1 MTDPAPAND
10 SPKPGRIN
18 TTVAAWHAV
27 LLALLAMFLS
37 PAFFV
42 VVAAMREGGSLVSA
56 EILPSLS
63 ELTLDNFRRLL
74 SETQFLTWMRN
85 TLIVAGISTLTAV
98 VVTTLAGYAFSRFRF
113 RGRKN
118 GLLFMILLQMFPAAM
133 SMVAIFRL
141 LQTVGPWTGG
151 LIGLNS
157 LFGLALVYI
166 GGGIP
171 FNSWIIKGYVDAL
184 PKELEESAYLD
195 GATPWQTFSQIILP
209 LMGPVLATV
218 AVFNFIGPYSDFI
231 FPSVLLSVES
241 QYTLALGMQGFIAGN
256 FSANW
261 ALFAA
266 SAVLGSLPILVLF
279 LSLQRFLVQGLTQG
293 AVKG

>member
-1 MTDPAPAND
+1 MTK
-10 SPKPGRIN
+10 PKVKAKPTDGSL
-18 TTVAAWHAV
+18 VFWHAMLIVCLV
-27 LLALLAMFLS
+27 LFLA

-42 VVAAMREGGSLVSA
+42 VVAALRKNGSLVSA
-56 EILPSLS
+56 EILPALDQ
-63 ELTLDNFRRLL
+63 LTLNNFSRLFE
-74 SETQFLTWMRN
+74 ETPFLRWMGN
-85 TLIVAGISTLTAV
+85 TLIVSTVSTVIAV
-98 VVTTLAGYAFSRFRF
+98 AVTTLAGYAFSRFRF

-141 LQTVGPWTGG
+141 LQTLGPLTGG

-157 LFGLALVYI
+157 LFGLSLVYI
-166 GGGIP
+166 GAGIP

-184 PKELEESAYLD
+184 PIELEESAHLD
-195 GATPWQTFSQIILP
+195 GATPWQTFSKVVLP

-218 AVFNFIGPYSDFI
+218 AVFNFIGPYSDFV
-231 FPSVLLSVES
+231 FPSVLLFNEE
-241 QYTLALGMQGFIAGN
+241 QYTLAIGMQGFISGN

-261 ALFAA
+261 SLFAA
-266 SAVLGSLPILVLF
+266 SAVLGSLPILIVF
-279 LSLQRFLVQGLTQG
+279 FSLQKFLVQGLTQG

>member
-1 MTDPAPAND
+1 M
-10 SPKPGRIN
+10 SESKPFN
-18 TTVAAWHAV
+18 PVVLAWHLILLV
-27 LLALLAMFLS
+27 LLGLFLS

-42 VVAAMREGGSLVSA
+42 LMAALRKDGSLVSTDLIPT
-56 EILPSLS
+56 EMSLV
-63 ELTLDNFRRLL
+63 NFQRLL
-74 SETQFLTWMRN
+74 QETAFLTWMKN
-85 TLIVAGISTLTAV
+85 TLIVASLSTLTAV
-98 VVTTLAGYAFSRFRF
+98 TVTTLAGYAFSRFRF

-118 GLLFMILLQMFPAAM
+118 GLMFMILLQMFPAAM
-133 SMVAIFRL
+133 SMVAIFRI
-141 LQTVGPWTGG
+141 LQMTGPWTNG
-151 LIGLNS
+151 LVGLNS
-157 LFGLALVYI
+157 LFGLSLVYI

-184 PKELEESAYLD
+184 PIELEESAYLD
-195 GATPWQTFSQIILP
+195 GATPWQTFSQVILP

-241 QYTLALGMQGFIAGN
+241 QYTLALGMQGFISSG

-261 ALFAA
+261 TLFAA

>member
-1 MTDPAPAND
+1 MTEKKPTAP
-10 SPKPGRIN
+10 I
-18 TTVAAWHAV
+18 VYLWHAI

-42 VVAAMREGGSLVSA
+42 LMAALRTDGGLVST
-56 EILPSLS
+56 ELIPSEVSLI
-63 ELTLDNFRRLL
+63 NFEKLL
-74 SETQFLTWMRN
+74 RETQFLTWMKN
-85 TLIVAGISTLTAV
+85 TLIVATLSTVTAV
-98 VVTTLAGYAFSRFRF
+98 TVTTLAGYAFSRFRF

-118 GLLFMILLQMFPAAM
+118 GLMFMILLQMFPAAM
-133 SMVAIFRL
+133 SMVAIFRM
-141 LQTVGPWTGG
+141 LQATGPVTGG

-157 LFGLALVYI
+157 LFGLSLVYI

-184 PKELEESAYLD
+184 PIELEESAYLD
-195 GATPWQTFSQIILP
+195 GATPWQTFSLIMLP

-241 QYTLALGMQGFIAGN
+241 QYTLALGMQGFISSG

-279 LSLQRFLVQGLTQG
+279 LSLQRFLVAGLTQG

>member
-1 MTDPAPAND
+1 MTTKLGCLP
-10 SPKPGRIN
+10 R
-18 TTVAAWHAV
+18 VVYVWHVV
-27 LLALLAMFLS
+27 LVLMLVLVLS

-42 VVAAMREGGSLVSA
+42 VLAALRTGGGLVST
-56 EILPSLS
+56 EVLPSWS
-63 ELTLDNFRRLL
+63 ELTIINFHALL
-74 SETQFLTWMRN
+74 TETAFVTWLRN
-85 TLIVAGISTLTAV
+85 TLLVASLSTVTAV
-98 VVTTLAGYAFSRFRF
+98 VTTALSGYAFSRFRF

-118 GLLFMILLQMFPAAM
+118 GLMFMILLQMFPAAM
-133 SMVAIFRL
+133 SMVAIFKI
-141 LQTVGPWTGG
+141 LQVLGPPTGG

-184 PKELEESAYLD
+184 PIELEESAYLD
-195 GATPWQTFSQIILP
+195 GATPWETFSKIILP

-231 FPSVLLSVES
+231 FPSVLLSFED
-241 QYTLALGMQGFIAGN
+241 QYTLAVGMQGFIAAQG
-256 FSANW
+256 AGNW

-266 SAVLGSLPILVLF
+266 AAVLGSIPILVLF

>member
-1 MTDPAPAND
+1 MTEK
-10 SPKPGRIN
+10 KPFN
-18 TTVAAWHAV
+18 STVAIWHGILLVMLV
-27 LLALLAMFLS
+27 LFLS

-42 VVAAMREGGSLVSA
+42 LMAALRKDGSLVS
-56 EILPSLS
+56 S
-63 ELTLDNFRRLL
+63 ELIPSDMSLVNFQRLL
-74 SETQFLTWMRN
+74 TETAFLTWMKN
-85 TLIVAGISTLTAV
+85 TLIVATLSTFTAV
-98 VVTTLAGYAFSRFRF
+98 LVTTLAGYAFSRFRF
-113 RGRKN
+113 KGRKN
-118 GLLFMILLQMFPAAM
+118 GLMFMILLQMFPAAM
-133 SMVAIFRL
+133 SMVAIYRM
-141 LQTVGPWTGG
+141 LQMAGPVTGG
-151 LIGLNS
+151 LVGLNS
-157 LFGLALVYI
+157 LFGLSLVYI

-184 PKELEESAYLD
+184 PIELEESAYLD
-195 GATPWQTFSQIILP
+195 GATPWQTFSQVILP

-241 QYTLALGMQGFIAGN
+241 EYTLALGMQGFISSG

-261 ALFAA
+261 TLFAA

>member
-1 MTDPAPAND
+1 MTET
-10 SPKPGRIN
+10 KPLN
-18 TTVAAWHAV
+18 PVVVAWHLILWV
-27 LLALLAMFLS
+27 LLAMFLS

-42 VVAAMREGGSLVSA
+42 LMAALRKDGSLVSTDLIPT
-56 EILPSLS
+56 EMSLI
-63 ELTLDNFRRLL
+63 NFRRLL
-74 SETQFLTWMRN
+74 TETAFLTWMRN
-85 TLIVAGISTLTAV
+85 TLIVATLSTVTAV
-98 VVTTLAGYAFSRFRF
+98 MVTTLAGYAFSRFRF

-118 GLLFMILLQMFPAAM
+118 GLMFMILLQMFPAAM
-133 SMVAIFRL
+133 SMVAIFRI
-141 LQTVGPWTGG
+141 LQMTGTWTNG

-157 LFGLALVYI
+157 LFGLSLVYI

-184 PKELEESAYLD
+184 PIELEESAYLD
-195 GATPWQTFSQIILP
+195 GATPWQTFSQVILP

-241 QYTLALGMQGFIAGN
+241 QYTLALGMQGFISSG

-261 ALFAA
+261 TLFAA

>member
-1 MTDPAPAND
+1 MTNQ
-10 SPKPGRIN
+10 KPFN
-18 TTVAAWHAV
+18 PTVLAWHALIWV
-27 LLALLAMFLS
+27 LLAVFLS

-42 VVAAMREGGSLVSA
+42 VIAALRKEGSLVSTELLPSWA
-56 EILPSLS
+56 EI
-63 ELTLDNFRRLL
+63 TKDNFIQLL
-74 SETQFLTWMRN
+74 TDTPFLTWMKN
-85 TLIVAGISTLTAV
+85 TLIVASLSTITAV
-98 VVTTLAGYAFSRFRF
+98 LVTTLAGYAFSRFRF

-133 SMVAIFRL
+133 SMVAIFRM
-141 LQTVGPWTGG
+141 LQTVGPLTGG

-184 PKELEESAYLD
+184 PQELEESAYLD

-231 FPSVLLSVES
+231 FPSVLLSVED
-241 QYTLALGMQGFIAGN
+241 QYTLAVGMQGFISGN

-261 ALFAA
+261 TLFAA

>member
-1 MTDPAPAND
+1 MTEK
-10 SPKPGRIN
+10 KPLN
-18 TTVAAWHAV
+18 PVVAAWHLILLV
-27 LLALLAMFLS
+27 LLALFLS

-42 VVAAMREGGSLVSA
+42 LMAALRKDGSLVSTD
-56 EILPSLS
+56 IIPRDVSLI
-63 ELTLDNFRRLL
+63 NFQRLL
-74 SETQFLTWMRN
+74 SETAFLTWMKN
-85 TLIVAGISTLTAV
+85 TLIVASLSTLTAV

-118 GLLFMILLQMFPAAM
+118 GLMFMILLQMFPAAM
-133 SMVAIFRL
+133 SMVAIFRI
-141 LQTVGPWTGG
+141 LQMTGTWTGG
-151 LIGLNS
+151 LVGLNS
-157 LFGLALVYI
+157 LFGLSLVYI

-184 PKELEESAYLD
+184 PIELEESAYLD
-195 GATPWQTFSQIILP
+195 GATPWQTFSQVILP

-241 QYTLALGMQGFIAGN
+241 QYTLALGMQGFISSG

-261 ALFAA
+261 TLFAA
-266 SAVLGSLPILVLF
+266 AAVLGSLPILVLF
-279 LSLQRFLVQGLTQG
+279 LGLQRFLVQGLTQG

>member
-1 MTDPAPAND
+1 MTNR
-10 SPKPGRIN
+10 KPFN
-18 TTVAAWHAV
+18 PTLLAWHLV
-27 LLALLAMFLS
+27 LLFFLALFLS

-42 VVAAMREGGSLVSA
+42 VIAACREGGSLVSTKL
-56 EILPSLS
+56 IPNLS
-63 ELTLDNFRRLL
+63 ELTIENFKNLIGQTDFLL
-74 SETQFLTWMRN
+74 WMRN
-85 TLIVAGISTLTAV
+85 TLIVATLSTVTAV

-141 LQTVGPWTGG
+141 LQTIGPWTGG

-157 LFGLALVYI
+157 LFGLSLVYI

-184 PKELEESAYLD
+184 PQELEESAYLD
-195 GATPWQTFSQIILP
+195 GATPWQTFSQVILP

>member
-1 MTDPAPAND
+1 MTENRPFNP
-10 SPKPGRIN
+10 
-18 TTVAAWHAV
+18 TVLAWHMILWV
-27 LLALLAMFLS
+27 LLALFLS

-42 VVAAMREGGSLVSA
+42 LMAALRKDGSLVSTDLIPT
-56 EILPSLS
+56 EVSLV
-63 ELTLDNFRRLL
+63 NFSRLL
-74 SETQFLTWMRN
+74 QETAFLTWMKN
-85 TLIVAGISTLTAV
+85 TLIVATLSTVTALL
-98 VVTTLAGYAFSRFRF
+98 VTTLAGYAFSRFRF

-118 GLLFMILLQMFPAAM
+118 GLTFMILLQMFPAAM
-133 SMVAIFRL
+133 SMVAIYQL
-141 LQTVGPWTGG
+141 LQMVGPWTGG
-151 LIGLNS
+151 LVGLNS
-157 LFGLALVYI
+157 LFGLSLVYI

-184 PKELEESAYLD
+184 PAELEESAYLD
-195 GATPWQTFSQIILP
+195 GATPWQTFSQVILP

-241 QYTLALGMQGFIAGN
+241 QYTLALGMQGFISSG

-261 ALFAA
+261 TLFAA
-266 SAVLGSLPILVLF
+266 SAVLGSMPILVLF

>member
-1 MTDPAPAND
+1 MKTK
-10 SPKPGRIN
+10 KP
-18 TTVAAWHAV
+18 TLWHWHV
-27 LLALLAMFLS
+27 LLASCLLLFLA

-42 VVAAMREGGSLVSA
+42 VVAALRENGSLVSA
-56 EILPSLS
+56 EILPQLS
-63 ELTLDNFRRLL
+63 DLTLDNFRRLFK
-74 SETQFLTWMRN
+74 ETKFLLWMRN
-85 TLIVAGISTLTAV
+85 TLFVSTLSTVIAV
-98 VVTTLAGYAFSRFRF
+98 TVTTLAGYAFSRFRF
-113 RGRKN
+113 WGRKN

-141 LQTVGPWTGG
+141 LQSLGPITGG
-151 LIGLNS
+151 LVGLNS
-157 LFGLALVYI
+157 LFGLSLVYI
-166 GGGIP
+166 GAGIP

-195 GATPWQTFSQIILP
+195 GATPWQTFSQVVLP

-218 AVFNFIGPYSDFI
+218 AVFNFIAPYSDFV
-231 FPSVLLSVES
+231 FPSVLLFQED
-241 QYTLALGMQGFIAGN
+241 QYTLAIGMQGFISGN

-261 ALFAA
+261 SLFAA

-279 LSLQRFLVQGLTQG
+279 FSLQKLLVQGLTQG

>member
-1 MTDPAPAND
+1 MTEK
-10 SPKPGRIN
+10 KPLN
-18 TTVAAWHAV
+18 PVVLAWHLILV
-27 LLALLAMFLS
+27 VLLAMFLS

-42 VVAAMREGGSLVSA
+42 LMAALRKEGSLVSTD
-56 EILPSLS
+56 IIPKDVSLV
-63 ELTLDNFRRLL
+63 NFQRLL
-74 SETQFLTWMRN
+74 SETAFLTWMKN
-85 TLIVAGISTLTAV
+85 TLIVASLSTLTAV

-118 GLLFMILLQMFPAAM
+118 GLMFMILLQMFPAAM
-133 SMVAIFRL
+133 SMVAIFRI
-141 LQTVGPWTGG
+141 LQMTGPLTGG
-151 LIGLNS
+151 LVGLNS
-157 LFGLALVYI
+157 LFGLSLVYI

-184 PKELEESAYLD
+184 PIELEESAYLD
-195 GATPWQTFSQIILP
+195 GATPWQTFSQVILP

-241 QYTLALGMQGFIAGN
+241 QYTLALGMQGFISSG

-261 ALFAA
+261 TLFAA
-266 SAVLGSLPILVLF
+266 AAVLGSLPILVLF
-279 LSLQRFLVQGLTQG
+279 LGLQRFLVQGLTQG

>member
-1 MTDPAPAND
+1 MSEVKPNKKRTDP
-10 SPKPGRIN
+10 
-18 TTVAAWHAV
+18 VVYVWHLV
-27 LLALLAMFLS
+27 LLVCLMLFLS

-42 VVAAMREGGSLVSA
+42 IIAAIRKNGGLVSA
-56 EILPSLS
+56 DIIPAW
-63 ELTLDNFRRLL
+63 DNITFFGNFQALL
-74 SETQFLTWMRN
+74 HDTPFLTWMRN
-85 TLIVAGISTLTAV
+85 TLIVSTISTLVAV
-98 VVTTLAGYAFSRFRF
+98 MVTTLAGYAFSRFRF

-141 LQTVGPWTGG
+141 LQTIGPLTGG
-151 LIGLNS
+151 LVGLNS
-157 LFGLALVYI
+157 LLGLALVYI

-184 PKELEESAYLD
+184 PIELEESAYLD
-195 GATPWQTFSQIILP
+195 GATPWQTFSQIVLP

-218 AVFNFIGPYSDFI
+218 AVFNFIGPYSDFV
-231 FPSVLLSVES
+231 FPSVLLFVEDK
-241 QYTLALGMQGFIAGN
+241 YTLALGMQGFISGN

-261 ALFAA
+261 SLFAA
-266 SAVLGSLPILVLF
+266 SAVLGSLPILVVF
-279 LSLQRFLVQGLTQG
+279 FSLQRFLVQGLTSG

>member
-1 MTDPAPAND
+1 MTEK
-10 SPKPGRIN
+10 KPLN
-18 TTVAAWHAV
+18 PVTTAWHLILLV
-27 LLALLAMFLS
+27 LLALFLS

-42 VVAAMREGGSLVSA
+42 LMAALRKDGSLVSTD
-56 EILPSLS
+56 IIPRDVSLI
-63 ELTLDNFRRLL
+63 NFQRLL
-74 SETQFLTWMRN
+74 SETAFLTWMKN
-85 TLIVAGISTLTAV
+85 TLIVASLSTLTAV

-118 GLLFMILLQMFPAAM
+118 GLMFMILLQMFPAAM
-133 SMVAIFRL
+133 SMVAIFRI
-141 LQTVGPWTGG
+141 LQMTGTWTGG
-151 LIGLNS
+151 LVGLNS
-157 LFGLALVYI
+157 LFGLSLVYI

-184 PKELEESAYLD
+184 PIELEESAYLD
-195 GATPWQTFSQIILP
+195 GATPWQTFSQVILP

-241 QYTLALGMQGFIAGN
+241 QYTLALGMQGFISSG

-261 ALFAA
+261 TLFAA
-266 SAVLGSLPILVLF
+266 AAVLGSLPILVLF
-279 LSLQRFLVQGLTQG
+279 LGLQRFLVQGLTQG

>member
-1 MTDPAPAND
+1 MTTEVEANKKRTD
-10 SPKPGRIN
+10 S
-18 TTVAAWHAV
+18 TVYLWHAV
-27 LLALLAMFLS
+27 LIGCLVLCLA

-42 VVAAMREGGSLVSA
+42 VMAALRSNGSLVSA
-56 EILPSLS
+56 EIFPAFS
-63 ELTLDNFRRLL
+63 ELDFSNFGALL
-74 SETQFLTWMRN
+74 KQTKFLTWMKN
-85 TLIVAGISTLTAV
+85 TLIVSTISTVVAV
-98 VVTTLAGYAFSRFRF
+98 TVTTLAGYAFSRFRF

-141 LQTVGPWTGG
+141 LQSLGPVTGG

-157 LFGLALVYI
+157 LLGLALVYI

-184 PKELEESAYLD
+184 PIELEESAYLD
-195 GATPWQTFSQIILP
+195 GATPWQTFSQIVLP

-218 AVFNFIGPYSDFI
+218 AVFNFIGPYSDFV
-231 FPSVLLSVES
+231 FPSVLLFDEEM
-241 QYTLALGMQGFIAGN
+241 YTLALGMQGFISGN

-261 ALFAA
+261 SLFAA
-266 SAVLGSLPILVLF
+266 SAVLGSLPILVVF
-279 LSLQRFLVQGLTQG
+279 FSLQKFLVQGLTAG

>member
-1 MTDPAPAND
+1 MTKG
-10 SPKPGRIN
+10 KPFRLA
-18 TTVAAWHAV
+18 VLAWHALLWV
-27 LLALLAMFLS
+27 LLALFLS

-42 VVAAMREGGSLVSA
+42 VIAALRKEGSLVSTELIPSWS
-56 EILPSLS
+56 EI
-63 ELTLDNFRRLL
+63 TKDNFLL
-74 SETQFLTWMRN
+74 LLTDTPFLTWMKN
-85 TLIVAGISTLTAV
+85 TLIVAGLSTVTAV

-133 SMVAIFRL
+133 SMVAIFRM
-141 LQTVGPWTGG
+141 LQVVGPWTGG

-195 GATPWQTFSQIILP
+195 GATPWQTFSQVILP

-231 FPSVLLSVES
+231 FPSILLSVEE
-241 QYTLALGMQGFIAGN
+241 QYTLAIGMQGFISGN

-261 ALFAA
+261 TLFAA

>member
-1 MTDPAPAND
+1 MTEQ
-10 SPKPGRIN
+10 KPFN
-18 TTVAAWHAV
+18 PVLLAWHAV
-27 LLALLAMFLS
+27 IWLLLALFLS

-42 VVAAMREGGSLVSA
+42 VIAALRKGGSLVST
-56 EILPSLS
+56 ELIPSWN
-63 ELTLDNFRRLL
+63 EVTKDNFIELL
-74 SETQFLTWMRN
+74 TNTPFLTWMKN
-85 TLIVAGISTLTAV
+85 TLIVAGLSTITAV

-133 SMVAIFRL
+133 SMVAIFRM

-151 LIGLNS
+151 LVGLNS

-184 PKELEESAYLD
+184 PQELEESAYLD

-231 FPSVLLSVES
+231 FPSILLSVEE
-241 QYTLALGMQGFIAGN
+241 QYTLAVGMQGFISGN

-261 ALFAA
+261 TLFAA

>member
-1 MTDPAPAND
+1 MTER
-10 SPKPGRIN
+10 KPFN
-18 TTVAAWHAV
+18 PTVLAWHLILWV
-27 LLALLAMFLS
+27 LLALFLS

-42 VVAAMREGGSLVSA
+42 LMAALREGGSLVST
-56 EILPSLS
+56 ELIPSKV
-63 ELTLDNFRRLL
+63 TLGNFQQLL
-74 SETQFLTWMRN
+74 HETAFLTWMKN
-85 TLIVAGISTLTAV
+85 TLIVATLSTVTAV
-98 VVTTLAGYAFSRFRF
+98 LVTTLAGYAFSRFRF
-113 RGRKN
+113 KGRKN
-118 GLLFMILLQMFPAAM
+118 GLMFMILLQMFPAAM
-133 SMVAIFRL
+133 SMVAIFRI
-141 LQTVGPWTGG
+141 LQMTGPPTGG
-151 LIGLNS
+151 LVGLNS
-157 LFGLALVYI
+157 LFGLSLVYI

-184 PKELEESAYLD
+184 PHELEESAYLD

-241 QYTLALGMQGFIAGN
+241 QYTLALGMQGFISSG

-261 ALFAA
+261 TLFAA

>member
-1 MTDPAPAND
+1 MTERAG
-10 SPKPGRIN
+10 SSGRSSLLL
-18 TTVAAWHAV
+18 WHGV
-27 LLALLAMFLS
+27 LLVFLALCLS

-42 VVAAMREGGSLVSA
+42 VVAALRRGGSLVST
-56 EILPSLS
+56 ELLPSLS
-63 ELTLDNFRRLL
+63 ELTLDNFRGLL
-74 SETQFLTWMRN
+74 QGTDFLLWMRN
-85 TLIVAGISTLTAV
+85 TLIVAGLSTVTAV
-98 VVTTLAGYAFSRFRF
+98 LVTTLAGYAFSRFRF
-113 RGRKN
+113 RGRQK

-133 SMVAIFRL
+133 SMVAIFQI

-157 LFGLALVYI
+157 LFGLSLVYI

-171 FNSWIIKGYVDAL
+171 FNSWIIKGYVDGL
-184 PKELEESAYLD
+184 PRELEESAYLD
-195 GATPWQTFSQIILP
+195 GATPWQTFTQIILP

-231 FPSVLLSVES
+231 FPSVLLSLEE

-261 ALFAA
+261 GLFAA
-266 SAVLGSLPILVLF
+266 SAVLGSIPILVLF

>member
-1 MTDPAPAND
+1 MTTTKPTPKKKPTDP
-10 SPKPGRIN
+10 ILY
-18 TTVAAWHAV
+18 VWHAILV
-27 LLALLAMFLS
+27 CCLMMFLS

-42 VVAAMREGGSLVSA
+42 VIAALKKKGSLVSA
-56 EILPSLS
+56 EILPKLS
-63 ELTLDNFRRLL
+63 ELDFNNFGRLVE
-74 SETQFLTWMRN
+74 ETMFLTWMKN
-85 TLIVAGISTLTAV
+85 TLIVSFTSTIIAV
-98 VVTTLAGYAFSRFRF
+98 IVTTLAGYAFSRFRF
-113 RGRKN
+113 HGRKN

-141 LQTVGPWTGG
+141 LQYLGPMTGG

-157 LFGLALVYI
+157 LFGLSLVYI
-166 GGGIP
+166 GAGIP

-184 PKELEESAYLD
+184 PIELEESAYLD
-195 GATPWQTFSQIILP
+195 GATPWQTFSQVVFP

-218 AVFNFIGPYSDFI
+218 AVFNFIAPYSDFV
-231 FPSVLLSVES
+231 FPSVLLFNEE
-241 QYTLALGMQGFIAGN
+241 QYTLALGMQGFISGN

-261 ALFAA
+261 SLFAA

-279 LSLQRFLVQGLTQG
+279 FSLQRFLVQGLTAG

>member
-1 MTDPAPAND
+1 MSEVKPNKKRTDP
-10 SPKPGRIN
+10 
-18 TTVAAWHAV
+18 VVYVWHLV
-27 LLALLAMFLS
+27 LLVCLMLFLS

-42 VVAAMREGGSLVSA
+42 IIAAIRKNGGLVSA
-56 EILPSLS
+56 DIIPAW
-63 ELTLDNFRRLL
+63 DNITFFGNFQALL
-74 SETQFLTWMRN
+74 RDTPFLTWMRN
-85 TLIVAGISTLTAV
+85 TLIVSTISTLVAV
-98 VVTTLAGYAFSRFRF
+98 MVTTLAGYAFSRFRF

-141 LQTVGPWTGG
+141 LQTIGPLTGG
-151 LIGLNS
+151 LVGLNS
-157 LFGLALVYI
+157 LLGLALVYI

-184 PKELEESAYLD
+184 PIELEESAYLD
-195 GATPWQTFSQIILP
+195 GATPWQTFSQVVLP

-218 AVFNFIGPYSDFI
+218 AVFNFIGPYSDFV
-231 FPSVLLSVES
+231 FPSVLLFVEDK
-241 QYTLALGMQGFIAGN
+241 YTLALGMQGFISGN

-261 ALFAA
+261 SLFAA
-266 SAVLGSLPILVLF
+266 SAVLGSLPILVVF
-279 LSLQRFLVQGLTQG
+279 FSLQKFLVQGLTSG